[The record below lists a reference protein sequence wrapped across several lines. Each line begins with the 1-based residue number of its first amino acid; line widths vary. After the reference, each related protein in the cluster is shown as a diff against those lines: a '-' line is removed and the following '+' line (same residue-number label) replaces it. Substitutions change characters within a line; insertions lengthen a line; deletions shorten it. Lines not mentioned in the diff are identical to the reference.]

1 MAITG
6 SGTADDPYVVH
17 SYSEIKSILDVAG
30 TSGHYSNPHMLLAND
45 INCND
50 YGAEFVWQTL
60 KSANENYPFTLDL
73 GGFAI
78 KNVAVGSNAYLF
90 FGYGSRVKNGKLL
103 NIYCTG
109 CENLSEAVRYDNVS
123 MSIDASGCSKTV
135 LSFKIGG
142 SAVISDALTNCSI
155 YVQNLRHCFISSSG
169 FSAVLT
175 ISNCDILVNTP
186 YDLTQN
192 SDAAGCLA
200 QINTAVNCRF
210 RGEMKGFVTRS
221 IIGGTLD
228 TCVADIHLDP
238 PKPTNKHYC
247 YSSQGVT
254 VYNSDYCGGGE
265 SSSAYSHGLDS
276 NKIKNGAELRNVGF
290 PVVNVVGG

>member
-6 SGTADDPYVVH
+6 SGTAADPYVVT

-50 YGAEFVWQTL
+50 YGAGFVWQTL
-60 KSANENYPFTLDL
+60 QSANENYPFTLDL

-78 KNVAVGSNAYLF
+78 KNVAVGSGAWLF
-90 FGYGSRVKNGKLL
+90 KGYGSKVKNGKLL
-103 NIYCTG
+103 NIFCTG
-109 CENLSEAVRYDNVS
+109 CENLSEAVRYDKVS
-123 MSIDASGCSKTV
+123 MSIDANGCFKTV

-142 SAVISDALTNCSI
+142 STDISDALTNCSI
-155 YVQNLRHCFISSSG
+155 YVQNLRHCLIGAGG
-169 FSAVLT
+169 FSAVIA

-192 SDAAGCLA
+192 SDAEGCLA
-200 QINTAVNCRF
+200 AINKAVNCRF
-210 RGEMKGFVTRS
+210 RGNMKAFTTRYLIS
-221 IIGGTLD
+221 NIAD
-228 TCVADIHLDP
+228 TCVFDIHLDP
-238 PKPTNKHYC
+238 PKPTNKKY
-247 YSSQGVT
+247 YYAMTGIT
-254 VYNSDYCGGGE
+254 VHNSDYCGGSSE
-265 SSSAYSHGLDS
+265 SYGLDS